1 MSLKTYRQ
9 KRNFKTTAEPAG
21 KVKNSKSKNLYLIQK
36 HAASRLHYDFRIELN
51 GTLKSWAVPKGPCLD
66 PTVKRLAVHVED
78 HPIEYGSFE
87 GTIPKGQYGGGTVML
102 WDTGSWQADDENPT
116 KAYAKGDLKFTLQ
129 GEKLKGQWKLIRIQ
143 KDPKNWLLIKVR
155 DKYAKAEP
163 YDITE
168 KKSRSVLSKK
178 SLEQIPNI
186 TNKVWNSAKKSE
198 STPTAKKAQATATKK
213 KAKSALPSL
222 ISPQLAALV
231 DTPPAGD
238 QWLHEIKFDGYRLLC
253 FIKNGKVS
261 LITRGQQNWTH
272 KFPTIADAIEDL
284 NLPDAILDG
293 EVVALDEQ
301 SQSNFQLL
309 QNHLRDKNTD
319 AIVYYIF
326 DLIYY
331 DNENLSQQSLL
342 ERKKQLRKLLPNKKN
357 SLLQFSD
364 HVIGAGDQIFKKS
377 CELHLEGIV
386 SKKIDSFYHQ
396 KRTRDWLKVKC
407 LNRQEFVIGGYTQP
421 NGARRHFGSL
431 LIGVYNDAGEF
442 IYSGHVGTGFS
453 DSTLTSL
460 AGLLKKNK
468 TGKMPFNTKPPAIHN
483 VTWVKPT
490 LVAEVEFTEWTRD
503 GILRHPSFKGLRK
516 DKSPRVIR
524 KETVDKLDQKKSEKP
539 IKQKRGDSPT
549 MSTSKQVLSHPEKI
563 LYPEGNITKADVA
576 DYYTAVHKWILPYL
590 AKRPLTLVRCPQ
602 GYTQTCF
609 FQKHIEKDSVDSL
622 YTVSIKDK
630 SKRELYPYLKD
641 SAGLIALVQLG
652 VLEIHSWGSHID
664 DPEKPDVIIFDL
676 DPAPDVAWKDVI
688 KGAKLIHEKLAILN
702 LKSFV
707 KTTGGKGLHVVV
719 PIKRKYSWDEVKD
732 FTRAFADAIVAEHP
746 QHYIA
751 TMSKA
756 KRKGKIFIDYLRNGH
771 GATAIAPYSTRAR
784 KHATVSVPLA
794 WDELSVKVKGE
805 AFTVKN
811 VPKRVVK
818 LKKDP
823 WKDFYSLAQSL
834 PLKKFK
840 S

>member
-9 KRNFKTTAEPAG
+9 KRNFKATAEPAG
-21 KVKNSKSKNLYLIQK
+21 KVKSSKSKNLYLIQK

-66 PTVKRLAVHVED
+66 PAVKRLAVHVED

-87 GTIPKGQYGGGTVML
+87 GTIPKGEYGGGTVML
-102 WDTGSWQADDENPT
+102 WDTGSWQANDENPM

-178 SLEQIPNI
+178 SIEQIPKA
-186 TNKVWNSAKKSE
+186 TDKVWHSDQAAKPTLKKSK
-198 STPTAKKAQATATKK
+198 TKATKK
-213 KAKSALPSL
+213 KANSALPAA
-222 ISPQLAALV
+222 ISPQLASLV
-231 DTPPAGD
+231 DKPPAGD

-253 FIKNGKVS
+253 FVKNGKVS

-272 KFPTIADAIEDL
+272 KFPTIAAAVEKL
-284 NLPDAILDG
+284 NLPDTIMDG
-293 EVVALDEQ
+293 EVVALDEKG
-301 SQSNFQLL
+301 QSNFQLL
-309 QNHLRDKNTD
+309 QNHLRDDDPD

-331 DNENLSQQSLL
+331 DHENLARASLL
-342 ERKKQLRKLLPNKKN
+342 DRKKQLQKILPTKKN

-364 HVIGAGDQIFKKS
+364 HVIGSGEQIFKKS
-377 CELHLEGIV
+377 CELQLEGIV
-386 SKKIDSFYHQ
+386 SKNIDSGYHQ

-421 NGARRHFGSL
+421 NGARQHFGSL
-431 LIGVYNDAGEF
+431 LIGVYDDSGDLV
-442 IYSGHVGTGFS
+442 YSGHVGTGFS
-453 DSTLTSL
+453 DSTLKTL

-468 TGKMPFNTKPPAIHN
+468 TDKMPFHTKPPAIKN

-503 GILRHPSFKGLRK
+503 GILRHPSFKGIRK
-516 DKSPRVIR
+516 DKSPRAIK
-524 KETVDKLDQKKSEKP
+524 KETAMKTENNKTEKVKKNSAP
-539 IKQKRGDSPT
+539 LTTPNQA
-549 MSTSKQVLSHPEKI
+549 LSHPEKI
-563 LYPEGNITKADVA
+563 LYPEDKITKADLA
-576 DYYTAVHKWILPYL
+576 NYYTAVQKWILPYL
-590 AKRPLTLVRCPQ
+590 TNRPLTLVRCPQ
-602 GYTQTCF
+602 GYAQKCF
-609 FQKHIEKDSVDSL
+609 FQKHIEKDSVASL

-641 SAGLIALVQLG
+641 TAGLIALVQLG
-652 VLEIHSWGSHID
+652 ALEIHSWGSHID

-676 DPAPDVAWKDVI
+676 DPAPDVAWKEVI
-688 KGAKLIHEKLAILN
+688 KAAQLIREKLNVLK

-719 PIKRKYSWDEVKD
+719 PIKRNYSWDEVKD
-732 FTRAFADAIVAEHP
+732 FSRAFADAIVAADP

-756 KRKGKIFIDYLRNGH
+756 KRTGKIFIDYLRNGH

-784 KHATVSVPLA
+784 KHATVSVPLT

-811 VPKRVVK
+811 LCKRLAK
-818 LKKDP
+818 MKQDP
-823 WKDFYSLAQSL
+823 WKDFYKLAQTL
-834 PLKKFK
+834 PLKKTK
-840 S
+840 R